1 MTKTS
6 AVSVAVVGMGYW
18 GKNLV
23 RNFHDLGALRLIC
36 DGALERQTQI
46 ENLYPGV
53 GFVTDY
59 AAVLQNPA
67 IAAVVLATPAVMHF
81 EMAQAALLA
90 GKDVYVEKPLALD
103 VQEGQQLVDLAK
115 ANGRILMI
123 GHILQYHPAVI
134 KLQELI
140 RKGVLGQIQ
149 YVYSNRL
156 NIGKIRTEE
165 NILWSFAPHDIS
177 MILALLGELPRE
189 VACQGGSYLSQ
200 NVADVTVS
208 QFVFPSGVRGHI
220 FVNWLHPF
228 KEQRLVVVGSKQ
240 MAVFDDTSEKKLVL
254 YHHQVEWNNRVPTA
268 IKAEGEAVPL
278 EMQEPLKAE
287 CLHFLDCVESRQTPR
302 TDGAEGLRVLRVL
315 DACEK
320 SLGSGGVVV
329 KLKAAP
335 EKTEPGPTLPY
346 FVHEKACVDS
356 GVVIGTGSKIWHFSH
371 IMKGAKLGERCIVGQ
386 NVNIDGGTTLGNNV
400 KIQNNVSIY
409 TGTIIEDD
417 VFLGPSCVLTNVT
430 NPRSQISRHSL
441 YEKTLIRRGATV
453 GANATIVCGVTLG
466 RYCFIAAGAVVTKDI
481 PDYALVMGNPARQ
494 TGWMSR
500 HGHLLKNPDKAGIM
514 ICPESGFRYQATLP
528 HPQSKASPTLHC
540 LDIDE
545 EVALPDSLR
554 TGTKTYDELKSKN

>member
-1 MTKTS
+1 
-6 AVSVAVVGMGYW
+6 
-18 GKNLV
+18 
-23 RNFHDLGALRLIC
+23 
-36 DGALERQTQI
+36 
-46 ENLYPGV
+46 
-53 GFVTDY
+53 
-59 AAVLQNPA
+59 
-67 IAAVVLATPAVMHF
+67 
-81 EMAQAALLA
+81 
-90 GKDVYVEKPLALD
+90 
-103 VQEGQQLVDLAK
+103 
-115 ANGRILMI
+115 
-123 GHILQYHPAVI
+123 
-134 KLQELI
+134 
-140 RKGVLGQIQ
+140 
-149 YVYSNRL
+149 
-156 NIGKIRTEE
+156 
-165 NILWSFAPHDIS
+165 
-177 MILALLGELPRE
+177 MILALLGEMPKE

-302 TDGAEGLRVLRVL
+302 TDGEEGLRVLRVL

-320 SLGSGGVVV
+320 SLGSGGAVV
-329 KLKAAP
+329 KLKAEP
-335 EKTEPGPTLPY
+335 EKTEQEPTTPY
-346 FVHEKACVDS
+346 FVHSKACVDS
-356 GVVIGTGSKIWHFSH
+356 GAVIGTGSKIWHFSH

-386 NVNIDGGTTLGNNV
+386 NVNIDSGTTLGNNV

-430 NPRSQISRHSL
+430 NPRSQINRHSL

-481 PDYALVMGNPARQ
+481 PDYALAMGSPARQ

-500 HGHLLKNPDKAGIM
+500 HGHLLKNPDQAGIM
-514 ICPESGFRYQATLP
+514 ICPESGFRYQATP
-528 HPQSKASPTLHC
+528 PQPQSKASPTLHC

-554 TGTKTYDELKSKN
+554 TGTKTYDELKS